1 MLVKDAFCEFFAVYM
16 QTIKS
21 EVISNNLSTGLQ
33 FNFYWACIT

>member
-33 FNFYWACIT
+33 FNIY